1 MLNESEFAVKT
12 FRDSII
18 RALVDTAVPLQ
29 KIAYT
34 KENYEILFSETIESP
49 IETLKMGANQFEKF
63 GKSDRN
69 YLLAAAYRTLTS
81 PSIVLCTKT
90 LDKKTNTLKSVHI
103 YGKSF
108 YHEEKGK
115 SRAVESVIVFKDNQ
129 NIVIGTH
136 NKDFSRFV
144 GQIKT
149 ADQLIYAD
157 RAVSRI
163 VGQCRAESENV
174 RTEGVYTQFLNPRY
188 DENRLLSI
196 ENLIAEERLALPTLS
211 P

>member
-1 MLNESEFAVKT
+1 MTDSAT
-12 FRDSII
+12 FHKKSFHDSLI

-29 KIAYT
+29 KIAYS
-34 KENYEILFSETIESP
+34 KENYEILFSKTLESP
-49 IETLKMGANQFEKF
+49 VEMLKMGANQFEKF
-63 GKSDRN
+63 GQSDRN
-69 YLLAAAYRTLTS
+69 YLLAAAYQTLTC
-81 PSIVLCTKT
+81 PSLVFSTET

-108 YHEEKGK
+108 YNEEKGK
-115 SRAVESVIVFKDNQ
+115 SRAVESVIIFKDGQ

-144 GQIKT
+144 GQIKS

-157 RAVSRI
+157 KAVSRI
-163 VGQCRAESENV
+163 IGECLAATENV
-174 RTEGVYTQFLNPRY
+174 RTESINTQFLNQRY

-196 ENLIAEERLALPTLS
+196 ENLLAEEKLM
-211 P
+211 